1 MDNSLPVGN
10 FRNLFKD
17 FLSDLES
24 VFPELKENI
33 KIVMNEETKLGDD
46 EFVVDIMSTLENC
59 KNYIEEE
66 DDDFFENILEN
77 TLLHRLN
84 ISSIWKADTLS
95 TNNKESIW
103 KYLQTMLV
111 VGSFIK
117 NTSKNIA
124 NLIEKL
130 NNPDADDEI
139 GETIKK
145 QANILGNVFSNI
157 DQSKLEE
164 STEGVKDMFSGDNV
178 IMKLAEE
185 MSSDIQSGKS
195 GINPENIMQS
205 MMSGDTSSMVNM
217 IEHIGS
223 QIQTKINSGELDQA
237 QLINQA
243 QSMAQTI
250 SSDPNISKFAQSM
263 NGNGNMDF
271 SNILGSV
278 SKMMGGNN
286 SGKSSNLNP
295 LSTLLGGAVGNKDE
309 SEMPDLDELT
319 KNAKTKVRKNKIIDR
334 RRHKK

>member
-1 MDNSLPVGN
+1 
-10 FRNLFKD
+10 
-17 FLSDLES
+17 SD
-24 VFPELKENI
+24 
-33 KIVMNEETKLGDD
+33 
-46 EFVVDIMSTLENC
+46 
-59 KNYIEEE
+59 
-66 DDDFFENILEN
+66 
-77 TLLHRLN
+77 
-84 ISSIWKADTLS
+84 
-95 TNNKESIW
+95 NNKESIW

-124 NLIEKL
+124 NLIDKL
-130 NNPDADDEI
+130 NTTDGDDEI
-139 GETIKK
+139 SETIKK
-145 QANILGNVFSNI
+145 QANILGDVFSNI
-157 DQSKLEE
+157 DQSTLEQ

-185 MSSDIQSGKS
+185 MSNDIQSGKS

-237 QLINQA
+237 QLVNQA
-243 QSMAQTI
+243 QAMAQTI
-250 SSDPNISKFAQSM
+250 SSDPNISKFAKSM
-263 NGNGNMDF
+263 NGNGNVDF

-278 SKMMGGNN
+278 TKMMSKGNDSS
-286 SGKSSNLNP
+286 SGNLNP
-295 LSTLLGGAVGNKDE
+295 LGALLGQNKDD

-319 KNAKTKVRKNKIIDR
+319 KNAKTKSRKNRIVDR

>member
-1 MDNSLPVGN
+1 MENNLPVGN

-17 FLSDLES
+17 FLSDLDS
-24 VFPELKENI
+24 AFPELKDNIENVRN
-33 KIVMNEETKLGDD
+33 KEEQSSD
-46 EFVVDIMSTLENC
+46 EDFVSDIMSTLDYN
-59 KNYIEEE
+59 KKLIEEE
-66 DDDFFENILEN
+66 DDEFFKNIKDDSLFGE
-77 TLLHRLN
+77 LN
-84 ISSIWKADTLS
+84 ISSIWKVDKLS
-95 TNNKESIW
+95 NNNKESIW
-103 KYLQTMLV
+103 KYLQTILV

-124 NLIEKL
+124 NLIDKL
-130 NNPDADDEI
+130 NNPDTNDEI
-139 GETIKK
+139 SETIKK
-145 QANILGNVFSNI
+145 QANILGDVFSNI
-157 DQSKLEE
+157 DQSTLEQ
-164 STEGVKDMFSGDNV
+164 STEGIKDVFSGDNV

-185 MSSDIQSGKS
+185 MSNDIQSGKS

-250 SSDPNISKFAQSM
+250 STDPNISKFAKSM
-263 NGNGNMDF
+263 NGNGNVDF

-278 SKMMGGNN
+278 TKMMSTSGNGQSN
-286 SGKSSNLNP
+286 NLNP
-295 LSTLLGGAVGNKDE
+295 LGSLLGGGENKDDG
-309 SEMPDLDELT
+309 EMPDLDELT
-319 KNAKTKVRKNKIIDR
+319 KNAKTKTRKNKIIDR